1 MIRLGLLGLMLL
13 AGLAAGCTTTRK
25 VVIHHGYPGAAPNP
39 PGFEAHKNPGTIV
52 MGTQQEGEAPATS
65 PRIPTNP

>member
-1 MIRLGLLGLMLL
+1 MIRLKLPGLILL

-25 VVIHHGYPGAAPNP
+25 VVIHHGYPGATPNP
-39 PGFEAHKNPGTIV
+39 PGFEARRGPGGIV
-52 MGTQQEGEAPATS
+52 MGAESQAEAPITS